1 MCCSFHHHD
10 QPLQVRLWIESGH
23 HLLEGTIACAFALV
37 VLSTAHFTSSP
48 PNVV

>member
-23 HLLEGTIACAFALV
+23 HLLEGTIACAFALCRP
-37 VLSTAHFTSSP
+37 LHHPLHEQPS
-48 PNVV
+48 